1 MSLQTL
7 WPTMPQGCAGELQTP
22 WSLTW
27 VRATGSFGST
37 CQLREPFLLHLC
49 FIFSSPFSQTGFVL
63 EGTAPWELPECL
75 IGALRLEHLE
85 VKVAKPLDTEKEIP
99 LL

>member
-1 MSLQTL
+1 M
-7 WPTMPQGCAGELQTP
+7 
-22 WSLTW
+22 
-27 VRATGSFGST
+27 
-37 CQLREPFLLHLC
+37 
-49 FIFSSPFSQTGFVL
+49 L